1 MIDRYC
7 FVRLADAHATALGRA
22 EAVAVVRRDLARV
35 PGLVRL
41 TVGTPADDSAARWDL
56 SIVARFAS
64 LAELAAAMA
73 GAEWGAVLDA
83 WLPARA
89 VVIKSWS
96 FEVDEV

>member
-1 MIDRYC
+1 MIDRYV
-7 FVRLADAHATALGRA
+7 FVRLADTHGGDAGRA
-22 EAVAVVRRDLARV
+22 AAVAAARDGLRAV

-64 LAELAAAMA
+64 LEALTAAMA
-73 GAEWGAVLDA
+73 SPAWTAVLDT

-89 VVIKSWS
+89 VVIKAWS
-96 FEVDEV
+96 FAADDV

>member
-7 FVRLADAHATALGRA
+7 FIRLADEHATAEGRA
-22 EAVAVVRRDLARV
+22 ETVARVRRDLATV
-35 PGLVRL
+35 PALVRL

-64 LAELAAAMA
+64 LHDLAAAMA
-73 GAEWGAVLDA
+73 GAAWSAILDE

-89 VVIKSWS
+89 VVVKSWS
-96 FEVDEV
+96 FDVDEI

>member
-7 FVRLADAHATALGRA
+7 FVRLAEEHATDEGRDAAL
-22 EAVAVVRRDLARV
+22 EAVRAGLHDV

-41 TVGTPADDSAARWDL
+41 TTGIPADDSASRWDL
-56 SIVARFAS
+56 SIVARFES
-64 LAELAAAMA
+64 LDELAVAMA
-73 GAEWGAVLDA
+73 GAAWASVFDE

-96 FEVDEV
+96 FAVID

>member
-1 MIDRYC
+1 VIDRYC
-7 FVRLADAHATALGRA
+7 FIRLADAHATAEGRA
-22 EAVAVVRRDLARV
+22 EALAVVRRDLASV
-35 PGLVRL
+35 PGLLRL

-64 LAELAAAMA
+64 LAELTAAMSGPA
-73 GAEWGAVLDA
+73 WAAVLDA

-96 FEVDEV
+96 FDVDER